1 MTVASIK
8 TELHRLVDG
17 LPESELAAA
26 WRVLEALNAMGARR
40 EVAAARADIVLDN
53 DPAAPAPATAPT
65 AGEAGT
71 DAATARLAGGEIVS
85 DEVVRRELSL

>member
-40 EVAAARADIVLDN
+40 EVAVGRADVILDSG
-53 DPAAPAPATAPT
+53 PAPPTHPTAPT
-65 AGEAGT
+65 EAET
-71 DAATARLAGGEIVS
+71 VAVAAHPAGGEVMS
-85 DEVVRRELSL
+85 DEIVRRELSL

>member
-40 EVAAARADIVLDN
+40 EVAAARADIILDN
-53 DPAAPAPATAPT
+53 GPAPPSRPPAPA
-65 AGEAGT
+65 EAET
-71 DAATARLAGGEIVS
+71 EAATAHLAGDEVMS
-85 DEVVRRELSL
+85 DEVVRRALNL

>member
-40 EVAAARADIVLDN
+40 EVAVGRADVILDN
-53 DPAAPAPATAPT
+53 GPSPSTRPTAPA
-65 AGEAGT
+65 EAET
-71 DAATARLAGGEIVS
+71 EAATAHLTGDEVMS

>member
-40 EVAAARADIVLDN
+40 EGAAVRADMILDNGPAPPTHPTDPAEAETDTAMAHLARAEV
-53 DPAAPAPATAPT
+53 
-65 AGEAGT
+65 
-71 DAATARLAGGEIVS
+71 VS

>member
-40 EVAAARADIVLDN
+40 DAAAARADVILGDAPIPPAPGTAPAVAT
-53 DPAAPAPATAPT
+53 AAPDAEPAH
-65 AGEAGT
+65 
-71 DAATARLAGGEIVS
+71 LAGGQVVS

>member
-40 EVAAARADIVLDN
+40 EVAVGRADVILDN
-53 DPAAPAPATAPT
+53 GPAPLTGSTDPA
-65 AGEAGT
+65 EADT
-71 DAATARLAGGEIVS
+71 DTATARLVGGEIVS

>member
-1 MTVASIK
+1 MTVTSIR

-26 WRVLEALNAMGARR
+26 WRVLEALSAMGARR
-40 EVAAARADIVLDN
+40 DMAAAGADIIVDHG
-53 DPAAPAPATAPT
+53 PAPPAPGTAPT

-71 DAATARLAGGEIVS
+71 DAATARLAGGEILS